1 MLALPATLIIWFAL
15 PLRYEK
21 GNYVEKVKKIDF
33 GGILLS
39 IASILLILVSHLYQ
53 VTCKLLMIIG
63 ASFRSWYQLCLEL
76 GHFHCHVYAGHR
88 CLGCLRVI

>member
-1 MLALPATLIIWFAL
+1 MLALPATFVIWYAL

-39 IASILLILVSHLYQ
+39 LASILLVLVGLHTT
-53 VTCKLLMIIG
+53 V
-63 ASFRSWYQLCLEL
+63 AA
-76 GHFHCHVYAGHR
+76 H
-88 CLGCLRVI
+88 